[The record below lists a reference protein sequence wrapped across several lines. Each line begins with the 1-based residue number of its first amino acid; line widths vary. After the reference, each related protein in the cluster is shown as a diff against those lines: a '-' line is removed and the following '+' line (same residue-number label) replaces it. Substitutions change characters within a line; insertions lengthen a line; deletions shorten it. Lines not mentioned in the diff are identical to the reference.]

1 MNCCIIKYAKSCA
14 QFFFVNF
21 RNTNWIES
29 SLLKSKNQKKNP
41 PSISRDVC
49 KHVSGC
55 DIKLLKIRFTVISHA
70 YLRYTLLALSYFDVQ
85 SSNPV
90 ILKLHP
96 IWMLVL
102 LQRQSDKT
110 KQIAVNFVFLLQ
122 VSRSNRVQ
130 KKIALQLCVSWEN
143 ITKLILNWVHF

>member
-1 MNCCIIKYAKSCA
+1 MNCCIIKYAKSYA
-14 QFFFVNF
+14 RFLFVNF

-29 SLLKSKNQKKNP
+29 SLPKSKYQKKNP
-41 PSISRDVC
+41 PSILRDVC

-55 DIKLLKIRFTVISHA
+55 DIKLLKIRFTVMSHV
-70 YLRYTLLALSYFDVQ
+70 YLRHTLLALSYFDVQ

-90 ILKLHP
+90 ISKLHP

-102 LQRQSDKT
+102 LQRRSDKT

-122 VSRSNRVQ
+122 VSRSNRVL
-130 KKIALQLCVSWEN
+130 KKNALQLC
-143 ITKLILNWVHF
+143 

>member
-1 MNCCIIKYAKSCA
+1 MWKTTLDSTRDLSELLYYKICKKLCSI
-14 QFFFVNF
+14 FFLLTSETQIELNRHYRN
-21 RNTNWIES
+21 RNT
-29 SLLKSKNQKKNP
+29 KKNP
-41 PSISRDVC
+41 PSILRDVC

-55 DIKLLKIRFTVISHA
+55 HIKLLKIRFTVMSHV

-90 ILKLHP
+90 ISKLHP

-102 LQRQSDKT
+102 LQRRSDKT

-122 VSRSNRVQ
+122 VSGSNRV
-130 KKIALQLCVSWEN
+130 
-143 ITKLILNWVHF
+143 